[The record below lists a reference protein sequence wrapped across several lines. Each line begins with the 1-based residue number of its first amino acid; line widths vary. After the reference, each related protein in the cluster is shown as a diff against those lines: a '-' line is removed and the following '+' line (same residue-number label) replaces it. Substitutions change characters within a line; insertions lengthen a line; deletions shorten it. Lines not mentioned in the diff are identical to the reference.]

1 MRSIYMDK
9 DHLKL
14 KRSKKS
20 YFSKTFYI
28 FLIFIILHTKKAIH
42 IYTCELLFSFALIAF
57 KLGIYAT
64 FSYLV
69 IITRYHH
76 SLLYLFANGEIKLT
90 YKKVASTS
98 CSKRLLWK
106 RDFTQYLVL
115 YWSFYDKKL
124 LFPCTDFT
132 QLLYDNY
139 NPFHKFHQGHMSLLC
154 KIYILTLFFSSIY

>member
-1 MRSIYMDK
+1 MHEHTDTSIQPYIHIYESPPFHLNRREGMRSIYMDK

-64 FSYLV
+64 FSYLI

-76 SLLYLFANGEIKLT
+76 SLFYLFANGDIKLT

-98 CSKRLLWK
+98 CSKRLL
-106 RDFTQYLVL
+106 
-115 YWSFYDKKL
+115 
-124 LFPCTDFT
+124 
-132 QLLYDNY
+132 
-139 NPFHKFHQGHMSLLC
+139 
-154 KIYILTLFFSSIY
+154 